1 MVSWDRPLN
10 GWSALSLHFTDSVR
24 DPIHG
29 LIPLTACERDLLRTR
44 PLSRLRGVR
53 QMGMA
58 YVIYP
63 GAHHTRFEHVMGA
76 MHTAW
81 LIAQDLPIF
90 GFQELRLLRL
100 ATLCH
105 DLGHRPFSHSLED
118 AARRYAHKP
127 GMAFLQD
134 YLDHEEHTRHLLL
147 NDPEIGEVLA
157 RHPDYRHV
165 DREELALLAI
175 GEHPRKDLNLL
186 VHSEIDA
193 DRIDYVIRDNYYCGF
208 AHGIDIQSV
217 KNLWALDATHG
228 LVINA
233 SHTYVASQ
241 LLAARYQLIS
251 NIQNNP
257 FSRLGDL
264 LLAECI
270 REALTDA
277 DEAVQAE
284 FRQIANEGQDVDMEH
299 FLRRRAKQGWERLAA
314 LVSGRPTYELVEAF
328 DFPLLSPA
336 GRYALQSLH
345 QRPGS
350 VALPL
355 QERVR
360 QATGSELL
368 IDVARVSPPVAPLR
382 ISKVGHVPWH
392 GRLTDIPTVE
402 GVITASLEGTAIQA
416 YADPRV
422 GFKMDDE
429 TFAGWVDSYRTIDPT
444 LTLDKAHHFVQ
455 EFWKGESSR
464 LGLLLALES
473 LAVEHL
479 IDELGHHPARLDILF
494 LSLYAALMRLEAA
507 LDEPR
512 LYIDGREA
520 VWTLLRHPAI
530 RAIWGAHY
538 PSAYGGDEIP
548 GALRND
554 LSYLR
559 LSGLLY
565 ATTRL
570 ERVRNVFVERHKYG
584 ATGWGRRLA
593 SRLMEAGDGPKL
605 ADDLANAMD
614 QIFGGSIEAYQAYF
628 GLLGEEE
635 AGSSQK
641 RRELRRQMPIA
652 VTR

>member
-1 MVSWDRPLN
+1 M
-10 GWSALSLHFTDSVR
+10 SLHFTASVR

-29 LIPLTACERDLLRTR
+29 LIPLTACERDLLRAR

-63 GAHHTRFEHVMGA
+63 GAHHTRFEHVIGA

-90 GFQELRLLRL
+90 GFQELRMLRL
-100 ATLCH
+100 AALTH

-127 GMAFLQD
+127 GMAFLQA

-147 NDPEIGEVLA
+147 HDPEIGEVLA

-165 DREELALLAI
+165 DREELAALAT
-175 GEHPRKDLNLL
+175 GEHPRRDLNLL
-186 VHSEIDA
+186 IHSEIDA

-217 KNLWALDATHG
+217 RNLWSLDATHG
-228 LVINA
+228 LVINQ
-233 SHTYVASQ
+233 SHVYVATQ

-257 FSRLGDL
+257 YSRLGDL
-264 LLAECI
+264 LLAEAI
-270 REALTDA
+270 REALTHADDA
-277 DEAVQAE
+277 TQAT
-284 FRQIANEGQDVDMEH
+284 FHKLANEGQDVDMEH
-299 FLRRRAKQGWERLAA
+299 FLRERAGASWSALAD
-314 LVSGRPTYELVEAF
+314 LVAGRPSYELVEAF

-336 GRYALQSLH
+336 ARYALQSLH

-355 QERVR
+355 QERLR
-360 QATGSELL
+360 QETGQPLL
-368 IDVARVSPPVAPLR
+368 VDVARVSPPVAPLR
-382 ISKVGHVPWH
+382 IAKVGHVPWH
-392 GRLTDIPTVE
+392 GRLTDVPTVA
-402 GVITASLEGTAIQA
+402 GVVTASLEATAIQA
-416 YADPRV
+416 YMDPQV
-422 GFKMDDE
+422 GFKMDEE
-429 TFAGWVDSYRTIDPT
+429 TFAAWVERYKTVDPT
-444 LTLDKAHHFVQ
+444 LTLEKAQHFVQ

-473 LAVEHL
+473 LSVDHL
-479 IDELGHHPARLDILF
+479 IDELAHAPARLDVLF
-494 LSLYAALMRLEAA
+494 LTLYAALMRLEAA

-520 VWTLLRHPAI
+520 VSTLLRHPAT
-530 RAIWGAHY
+530 RKIWGEHY
-538 PSAYGGDEIP
+538 PGAYGGEEIS
-548 GALRND
+548 GQLRND
-554 LSYLR
+554 LQYLR

-593 SRLMEAGDGPKL
+593 SRLLEAGNGPKL
-605 ADDLANAMD
+605 SEELAEAMD
-614 QIFGGSIEAYQAYF
+614 TIFGASIPAYQGYF

>member
-1 MVSWDRPLN
+1 M
-10 GWSALSLHFTDSVR
+10 SLHFTDSVR

-29 LIPLTACERDLLRTR
+29 LIQLTACERDMLRTR

-63 GAHHTRFEHVMGA
+63 GAHHTRFEHVIGA

-100 ATLCH
+100 AALTH

-127 GMAFLQD
+127 GMSFLKG

-165 DREELALLAI
+165 DREELAALAT
-175 GEHPRKDLNLL
+175 GEHPRRDLNLL
-186 VHSEIDA
+186 IHSEIDA

-208 AHGIDIQSV
+208 THGIDIQSV
-217 KNLWALDATHG
+217 KNLWSLDATHG
-228 LVINA
+228 LVVNQ
-233 SHTYVASQ
+233 SHIYVATQ
-241 LLAARYQLIS
+241 VLAARYQLIS

-257 FSRLGDL
+257 SSRLGDL
-264 LLAECI
+264 LLAEAI

-277 DEAVQAE
+277 TEETQVI
-284 FRQIANEGQDVDMEH
+284 FNRLANEGQDVDMEH
-299 FLRRRAKQGWERLAA
+299 FLRERAGAAWSALAD
-314 LVSGRPTYELVEAF
+314 LVAGRPSYELVEAF

-336 GRYALQSLH
+336 ARYALQSLH

-355 QERVR
+355 QERLR
-360 QATGSELL
+360 QETGQPLL
-368 IDVARVSPPVAPLR
+368 VDVARVSPPVAPLR
-382 ISKVGHVPWH
+382 IAKVGHVPWH
-392 GRLTDIPTVE
+392 GRLTDVPTVA
-402 GVITASLEGTAIQA
+402 GVVTASLEATAIQA
-416 YADPRV
+416 YMDPEV
-422 GFKMDDE
+422 GFRMDEE
-429 TFAGWVDSYRTIDPT
+429 TFAAWVERYKTVDPT
-444 LTLDKAHHFVQ
+444 LTLEKARHFVQ

-473 LAVEHL
+473 LAVDHL
-479 IDELGHHPARLDILF
+479 IDELAIAPARLDVLF
-494 LSLYAALMRLEAA
+494 LTLYAALMRLEAA

-520 VWTLLRHPAI
+520 VSTLLRHPAT
-530 RAIWGAHY
+530 RQIWGEHY
-538 PSAYGGDEIP
+538 PNVYGGEEIS
-548 GALRND
+548 GQLRND
-554 LSYLR
+554 LQYLR

-593 SRLMEAGDGPKL
+593 SRLLEAGSGPKL
-605 ADDLANAMD
+605 SEELATAMD
-614 QIFGGSIEAYQAYF
+614 LIFGSSIPAYQGYF